1 MPYTMNNLQAGIDQI
16 RQGEYV
22 DFEVPAAYHA
32 IIETQDLG
40 NDWNVFIN
48 NALTALLNAMFEKL
62 SFDDVK
68 DYIEHENELP
78 RRKRTG
84 YPFEENSFS
93 YRRKRRGI
101 QPKAI
106 QHGQTSC
113 PVYFRIVIFRC
124 AVTLP

>member
-68 DYIEHENELP
+68 DYIEHEIQHPPHNQNQFAPADITNMLDDCEVYGQ
-78 RRKRTG
+78 RRDIKVKRTG
-84 YPFEENSFS
+84 APFYLSYPKC
-93 YRRKRRGI
+93 R
-101 QPKAI
+101 
-106 QHGQTSC
+106 
-113 PVYFRIVIFRC
+113 
-124 AVTLP
+124 